1 MKTKLFLFVVTL
13 FVSVCLFAQEPDG
26 LSCENA
32 IPVDTSYVGSVS
44 APGTFYYSASTY
56 DLPMT
61 CYFYPEH
68 PIEQAPKIYVDFTCT
83 PGVYDDPNI
92 VKLLDAGSGWGI
104 ALPLVLTFTDEYDK
118 DYNKYYSLTIGE
130 SYREL
135 MAQYNITYNVE
146 AFVKVEAPCAG
157 EIRMAP
163 DTTFKSCVENSVWL
177 NLPDT
182 VITGFQRE
190 ADSYVLPF
198 ADWKNDSIQ
207 FRWTGNTPVT
217 VWIGETCDFEFKT
230 SGSNCALDMFVLH
243 PDAGN
248 GENIRVFTKQEI
260 ADYISI
266 FGVGGVYYLRTVCS
280 EDGDLIVEKKPMDEA
295 MAKAKAL
302 AINEGTAVLAN
313 DTAQVYY
320 FPTTW
325 KDNSMIWTSSSEN
338 PVTAYFSNN
347 IHFAADKNDPNI
359 IDTYSFSF
367 AYQGRELALSQ
378 KQLKDICAKATG
390 DFVFVK
396 FVTTQATTI
405 TPALWSIGPCAEDA
419 DEILVNDSV
428 RLQRNASSTAW
439 RINIADWARQ
449 DVKLY
454 WKGTSSN
461 KVFLCDTCKG
471 FTLNKTNTH
480 VKLYKEISINSDG
493 TRDTLLLTK
502 DELSAVV
509 QYADADGFL
518 YFRFNNSAA
527 GALITV
533 AEVAAPEPPAPPTPD
548 PCLSVLPLSVPAKKE
563 LTPALADSVYAI
575 AVDELT
581 KDSVRFTWNGVD
593 APVDIYVGKSCEV
606 PVSPTS
612 TSLITTITLLA
623 GESIDFAT
631 TDLKYIAA
639 DGKLY
644 LRFVTTTTA
653 QLVVDYI
660 LPKTED
666 VEEYSLP
673 LKLDS
678 TINVLASDLAHTYYW
693 NMDWSNMSV
702 EFVAN
707 TTDTVVAY
715 MGTAVDFTLDEND
728 PTYLG
733 SYVFAQEDGR
743 NSLQLSALQMS
754 NLYAQATDG
763 HIYMIFYA
771 DYATQVTP
779 ILWNACA
786 CVENSLELL
795 PIDTKAI
802 AAHSSDV
809 VYRVKYSQ
817 WQDREVRLHWT
828 GAETLWAYLADTCE
842 FTLTANNRHV
852 LNYND
857 VDIMPNDT
865 MVIGEDVRAEA
876 IDFGML
882 PADGFLYFRFQTA
895 AAGWMTTSYD
905 KNAGGPTTG
914 VENTIVTKR
923 NQVYCTPEG
932 RLYIVIDNKRYNI
945 LGQVVD

>member
-1 MKTKLFLFVVTL
+1 MKRQLFFIAAVLFFLCDT
-13 FVSVCLFAQEPDG
+13 AQAQDG
-26 LSCENA
+26 LSCETA
-32 IPVDTSYVGSVS
+32 IPVDTSYVGSVP
-44 APGTFYYSASTY
+44 AAGTFYYSASTY

-68 PIEQAPKIYVDFTCT
+68 PIENAPKIYVDFTCT

-104 ALPLVLTFTDEYDK
+104 ALPLILTFTDEYDQ
-118 DYNKYYSLTIGE
+118 DYNKYYSLTISE

-135 MAQYNITYNVE
+135 MAQYNITYNVD
-146 AFVKVEAPCAG
+146 AIVKVEAPCAG
-157 EIRMAP
+157 QIRMAP

-182 VITGFQRE
+182 IVTGLQHD

-230 SGSNCALDMFVLH
+230 SGPDCALDMFVLY

-280 EDGDLIVEKKPMDEA
+280 EDGELIVEKKPINEA

-302 AINEGTAVLAN
+302 AINEGASVAAN

-325 KDNSMIWTSSSEN
+325 KENSMIWTSSSEHT
-338 PVTAYFSNN
+338 VTAYFSTN
-347 IHFAADKNDPNI
+347 IHFTADKNDPNI
-359 IDTYSFSF
+359 IDTYSF
-367 AYQGRELALSQ
+367 AYAYNGRELALSQ
-378 KQLKDICAKATG
+378 KQLKDICSQAIG

-396 FVTTQATTI
+396 FVTEHSSTI
-405 TPALWSIGPCAEDA
+405 TPALWSAGPCAENA
-419 DEILVNDSV
+419 DELFVNDSV
-428 RLQRNASSTAW
+428 RLQRNATTTAW
-439 RINIADWARQ
+439 RVNINQWSQQ

-471 FTLNKTNTH
+471 FTLNKTNAH
-480 VKLYKEISINSDG
+480 VKLYKEISVNSDG

-502 DELSAVV
+502 DELAAVA

-518 YFRFNNSAA
+518 YFRFNNSAT
-527 GALITV
+527 GSLITV
-533 AEVAAPEPPAPPTPD
+533 AEVSVPQPPTPPVN
-548 PCLSVLPLSVPAKKE
+548 PCLAVLPLSVPANKE

-581 KDSVRFTWNGVD
+581 KDSIRFTWKGVE
-593 APVDIYVGKSCEV
+593 APLVIYMGNSCDV
-606 PVSPTS
+606 PADPNPTV
-612 TSLITTITLLA
+612 TLQA
-623 GESIDFAT
+623 GDSADFAT
-631 TDLKYIAA
+631 ADLKYIAA

-660 LPKTED
+660 LPKQDDIETLC
-666 VEEYSLP
+666 LP

-678 TINVLASDLAHTYYW
+678 TIKVLAANLEHVYYFGT
-693 NMDWSNMSV
+693 DWANHSV

-707 TTDTVVAY
+707 STDSIVAY
-715 MGTAVDFTLDEND
+715 MGLTPDFSLDPADSN
-728 PTYLG
+728 YLG
-733 SYVFAQEDGR
+733 AYAFAQENGT
-743 NSLQLSALQMS
+743 NSLQLSALQITQLLEQG
-754 NLYAQATDG
+754 NP
-763 HIYMIFYA
+763 IYVIFYA
-771 DYATQVTP
+771 DYATEVTP
-779 ILWNACA
+779 IIWNACA
-786 CVENSLELL
+786 CVENSLELY
-795 PIDTKAI
+795 PVDTKRI
-802 AAHSSDV
+802 AAHSSST

-817 WQDREVRLHWT
+817 WQDREVRLHWS
-828 GAETLWAYLADTCE
+828 GAETLWAYLADTCD
-842 FTLTANNRHV
+842 FYLAANNEHV

-857 VDIMPNDT
+857 VDILPNDT
-865 MVIGEDVRAEA
+865 MVIGADVQMEA
-876 IDFGML
+876 IDFGAL
-882 PADGFLYFRFQTA
+882 PGHGFLYFRFHAPQ
-895 AAGWMTTSYD
+895 AGVLTTTIIKD
-905 KNAGGPTTG
+905 EQQGPITG
-914 VENTIVTKR
+914 VEDTDVEDASRRIV
-923 NQVYCTPEG
+923 CTPDG
-932 RLYIVIDNKRYNI
+932 HIYILVGKDRYTI
-945 LGQVVD
+945 LGEKL

>member
-1 MKTKLFLFVVTL
+1 
-13 FVSVCLFAQEPDG
+13 
-26 LSCENA
+26 
-32 IPVDTSYVGSVS
+32 
-44 APGTFYYSASTY
+44 
-56 DLPMT
+56 
-61 CYFYPEH
+61 
-68 PIEQAPKIYVDFTCT
+68 
-83 PGVYDDPNI
+83 
-92 VKLLDAGSGWGI
+92 
-104 ALPLVLTFTDEYDK
+104 
-118 DYNKYYSLTIGE
+118 
-130 SYREL
+130 

-146 AFVKVEAPCAG
+146 AIVKVEAPCAG

-182 VITGFQRE
+182 ILTGFQRE

-280 EDGDLIVEKKPMDEA
+280 EDGELIVEKKPINEA

-302 AINEGTAVLAN
+302 AINEGASVAAN

-325 KDNSMIWTSSSEN
+325 KENSMIWTSSSEYT
-338 PVTAYFSNN
+338 VTAYFSNN
-347 IHFAADKNDPNI
+347 IHFTADKNDPNI

-378 KQLKDICAKATG
+378 KQLKDICSQAIG

-396 FVTTQATTI
+396 FVTEHSSTI
-405 TPALWSIGPCAEDA
+405 TPALWSAGPCAENA
-419 DEILVNDSV
+419 DELFVNDSV
-428 RLQRNASSTAW
+428 RLQRNATTTAW
-439 RINIADWARQ
+439 RVNINQWSQQ

-461 KVFLCDTCKG
+461 NVFLCDTCKG
-471 FTLNKTNTH
+471 FTLNKTNAH
-480 VKLYKEISINSDG
+480 VKLYKEISVNSDG

-502 DELSAVV
+502 DELAAVA

-518 YFRFNNSAA
+518 YFRFNNSAT
-527 GALITV
+527 GSLITV
-533 AEVAAPEPPAPPTPD
+533 AEVSVPQPPTPPVD
-548 PCLSVLPLSVPAKKE
+548 PCLAVLPLSVPANKE

-581 KDSVRFTWNGVD
+581 KDSVRFTWKGVE
-593 APVDIYVGKSCEV
+593 APVLIYAGNSCEV
-606 PVSPTS
+606 PTDAYP
-612 TSLITTITLLA
+612 TITLQA
-623 GESIDFAT
+623 GESADFAT
-631 TDLKYIAA
+631 ADLKYIAA

-660 LPKTED
+660 LPKQDDIETLC
-666 VEEYSLP
+666 LP

-678 TINVLASDLAHTYYW
+678 TIKVLAANLEHVYYFGT
-693 NMDWSNMSV
+693 DWANHSV
-702 EFVAN
+702 KFVAN
-707 TTDTVVAY
+707 STDSIVAY
-715 MGTAVDFTLDEND
+715 MGLTPDFSLDPADSN
-728 PTYLG
+728 YLG
-733 SYVFAQEDGR
+733 AYAFAQENGT
-743 NSLQLSALQMS
+743 NSLQLSALQITQLLEQG
-754 NLYAQATDG
+754 NP
-763 HIYMIFYA
+763 IYVIFYA
-771 DYATQVTP
+771 DYATEVTP
-779 ILWNACA
+779 IIWNACA
-786 CVENSLELL
+786 CVENSLELY
-795 PIDTKAI
+795 PVDTKRI
-802 AAHSSDV
+802 AAHSSST

-817 WQDREVRLHWT
+817 WQDREVRLHWS
-828 GAETLWAYLADTCE
+828 GAETLWAYLADTCD
-842 FTLTANNRHV
+842 FYLAANNEHV

-857 VDIMPNDT
+857 VDILPNDT
-865 MVIGEDVRAEA
+865 MVIGADVQMEA
-876 IDFGML
+876 IDFGAL
-882 PADGFLYFRFQTA
+882 PGHGFLYFRFHAPQ
-895 AAGWMTTSYD
+895 AGVLTTTIIKD
-905 KNAGGPTTG
+905 EQQGPITG
-914 VENTIVTKR
+914 VEDTDVEDASRRIV
-923 NQVYCTPEG
+923 CTPDG
-932 RLYIVIDNKRYNI
+932 HIYILVGKDRYTI
-945 LGQVVD
+945 LGEKL